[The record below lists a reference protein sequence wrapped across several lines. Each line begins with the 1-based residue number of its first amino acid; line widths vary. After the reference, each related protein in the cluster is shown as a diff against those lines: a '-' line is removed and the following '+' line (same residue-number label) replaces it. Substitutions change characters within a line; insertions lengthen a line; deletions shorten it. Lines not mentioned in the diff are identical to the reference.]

1 MFNKKRKKS
10 FLTASSRFQDWKMGL
25 IVLIIVSLFLLN
37 MPFFSAGVRN
47 SFYSL
52 SEPLQKWF
60 WEKGGVISDFL
71 EMVLRMKKIEQE
83 NEKLKSENQELMS
96 KNIELEQLRKENEV
110 LRAALNLRPEE
121 EFDLILSQV
130 IGKETSNDY
139 LIINKGSLDGLAFGF
154 PVITQEKAL
163 VGRISEVHESISK
176 VKLSTSKDISF
187 DAEILGKEIY
197 GLAKGEGN
205 LNLLFDLVPRE
216 KEINEGDKVITT
228 VLGGNFPRG
237 LLVGEIKEVKKSDVA
252 LFQQAEIQPAF
263 SIGEIDYL
271 FIITNFNL

>member
-10 FLTASSRFQDWKMGL
+10 FLTIGSRPQDWKIGL
-25 IVLIIVSLFLLN
+25 MVLIIVSLFLLN
-37 MPFFSAGVRN
+37 IPFFSAGVRN
-47 SFYSL
+47 FFYSL
-52 SEPLQKWF
+52 SEPLQNWF
-60 WEKGGVISDFL
+60 WEKGGVVSDFL

-83 NEKLKSENQELMS
+83 NEKLKSENQELIS

-110 LRAALNLRPEE
+110 LRTALNLRPEE
-121 EFDLILSQV
+121 EFDLTLSQV

-154 PVITQEKAL
+154 PVITQEKSL
-163 VGRISEVHESISK
+163 VGRISEVYESISK

-216 KEINEGDKVITT
+216 KEINEGDKVITA